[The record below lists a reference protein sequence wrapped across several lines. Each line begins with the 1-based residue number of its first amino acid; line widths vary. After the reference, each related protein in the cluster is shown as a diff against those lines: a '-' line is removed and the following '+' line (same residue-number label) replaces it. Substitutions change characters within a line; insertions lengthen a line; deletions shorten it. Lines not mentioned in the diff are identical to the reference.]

1 MTLIT
6 SSLALAGALASVLA
20 LTSAFAGMLAFRVE
34 LKGVKPRQE
43 FPRQA
48 P

>member
-6 SSLALAGALASVLA
+6 TSLALAGALASVLA
-20 LTSAFAGMLAFRVE
+20 LASAFAGMLAFRVE
-34 LKGVKPRQE
+34 LKGVKLRRD